1 MIKREDMR
9 DKDLVKDVKRRQKR
23 IRKEQRLIRADI
35 GEWARRQQEITPLA
49 IQESFGISTIM
60 AFAYYSQLFR
70 DAVINT
76 SRNVNSGR
84 KKQQAAGPDH
94 GYQPKRT
101 KEREHYKPGV
111 SVRELTAYGLKPVPP
126 AGSDAPDA

>member
-1 MIKREDMR
+1 MIKREDMS
-9 DKDLVKDVKRRQKR
+9 DKDLVRDVKRRQKR

-49 IQESFGISTIM
+49 IQESFGVSAIM
-60 AFAYYSQLFR
+60 GFAYYSQLFR

-76 SRNVNSGR
+76 SGKVNSGR

-94 GYQPKRT
+94 GYQPKR
-101 KEREHYKPGV
+101 KEHYKPGV
-111 SVRELTAYGLKPVPP
+111 SVREISANEAWVKPQPP
-126 AGSDAPDA
+126 TGSDAPDA